1 MLIKSWKPTLIFAP
15 NFVPSRQN
23 FNEGY
28 VFLIPLAIRLRIQT
42 VKYIYVGPFPLF
54 LCIAVCNFF
63 FLLHKTNNRM
73 LALVQFSFV
82 CILETE

>member
-1 MLIKSWKPTLIFAP
+1 MHQISFLRAKILMKVII
-15 NFVPSRQN
+15 
-23 FNEGY
+23 
-28 VFLIPLAIRLRIQT
+28 FLIPLAIRLRIQT
-42 VKYIYVGPFPLF
+42 VKYINVGPFTFF

>member
-1 MLIKSWKPTLIFAP
+1 MHQISFLRAKILMKVI
-15 NFVPSRQN
+15 
-23 FNEGY
+23 
-28 VFLIPLAIRLRIQT
+28 VFLIPLAIRLRIRT
-42 VKYIYVGPFPLF
+42 VKYINVGPFPLF